1 MQCARQGTSRDSA
14 TMRSY
19 MWLTNLPLIDLR
31 NKACIPWSVC
41 FIDTVCVTQNA
52 PNWVP
57 GQVQTFAGTP
67 EAIGKAELLDT
78 IARGMNRW
86 QGFSI
91 GLSKQLAWLDGSLHK
106 RQAAIHQV
114 MESAQADE
122 LNFILAHNNCA
133 NLLEVA
139 AEKTIN
145 LLTDKD
151 QRLRDLNVLS
161 R

>member
-1 MQCARQGTSRDSA
+1 MLFPTS
-14 TMRSY
+14 
-19 MWLTNLPLIDLR
+19 
-31 NKACIPWSVC
+31 
-41 FIDTVCVTQNA
+41 
-52 PNWVP
+52 
-57 GQVQTFAGTP
+57 GTP

-106 RQAAIHQV
+106 RQAAMHQV
-114 MESAQADE
+114 MENAKPDE

-139 AEKTIN
+139 AEKTIEM
-145 LLTDKD
+145 LTDRD
-151 QRLRDLNVLS
+151 QRLRDLNTLS
-161 R
+161 RYKSLHSSHL

>member
-1 MQCARQGTSRDSA
+1 MFSSQLGKQIWTGLLAPTFARGRILESEQVWTFMTFLSQRTG
-14 TMRSY
+14 M
-19 MWLTNLPLIDLR
+19 L
-31 NKACIPWSVC
+31 VC
-41 FIDTVCVTQNA
+41 WND
-52 PNWVP
+52 
-57 GQVQTFAGTP
+57 AGTP

-91 GLSKQLAWLDGSLHK
+91 GLSKQLSWLDGTLHK

-114 MESAQADE
+114 MENAEAGE

-139 AEKTIN
+139 AEETID
-145 LLTDKD
+145 LLTSSSR
-151 QRLRDLNVLS
+151 RLRDLNTLS